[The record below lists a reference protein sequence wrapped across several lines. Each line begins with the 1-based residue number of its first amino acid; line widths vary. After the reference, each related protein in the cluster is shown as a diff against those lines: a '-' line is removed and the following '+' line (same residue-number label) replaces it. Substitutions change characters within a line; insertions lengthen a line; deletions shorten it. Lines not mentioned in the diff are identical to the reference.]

1 MGTFTRGVVHRE
13 SIDTAA
19 PQTQETTDP
28 DLSIIIPAYNEE
40 HRLPATISA
49 LEDFIH
55 HNQLACEVIIVDNA
69 SVDGTQLIV
78 DSAAQRLAWLRLIR
92 TEKRGKGLAVR
103 AGVLAARGST
113 VLFADADR
121 SWSLSDLVRLP
132 ALVTNDNPIV
142 IGSRAE
148 HGASSVGSPLYRVLM
163 SRVFNIV
170 VQLFAVSGIR
180 DTQCGFKVF
189 RADAARA
196 IFHYQRIDGFGFDVE
211 VLYLAR
217 RLGYSILEAS
227 LLWEHREGSRVSP
240 LRDVLTMLGDVLRV
254 RTNALRGRYPRAGYE
269 LAVPLRYPAVPPS
282 PAG

>member
-1 MGTFTRGVVHRE
+1 MGTFTRGVVH
-13 SIDTAA
+13 SDMIDTAT

-28 DLSIIIPAYNEE
+28 DLSIVIPAYNEE

-49 LEDFIH
+49 LENFIH
-55 HNQLACEVIIVDNA
+55 HNELPCEVIIVDNA
-69 SVDGTQLIV
+69 SADGTRLIV
-78 DSAAQRLAWLRLIR
+78 ENAAQRLAWLRLIS

-121 SWSLSDLVRLP
+121 SWSLTDLVRLP
-132 ALVTNDNPIV
+132 ALISNDSPIV
-142 IGSRAE
+142 IGSREE
-148 HGASSVGSPLYRVLM
+148 HGASRVGSPVYRILM

-170 VQLFAVSGIR
+170 VQLLAVSGIR

-189 RADAARA
+189 RSDAARA
-196 IFHYQRIDGFGFDVE
+196 IFTYQRIDGFGFDVE

-227 LLWEHREGSRVSP
+227 LLWEHRDGSRVSP
-240 LRDVLTMLGDVLRV
+240 VRDVLTMLGDVLRV
-254 RTNALRGRYPRAGYE
+254 RMNALRGRYPRAGYE
-269 LAVPLRYPAVPPS
+269 LSLPLRYPAVPPS